1 MSSGVSSSRKKEL
14 GVEISGKQSSKDY
27 QGRASVRTE
36 DTSPPQTGER
46 PATRP
51 GRAGSRGPMASV
63 HRAGRRGAPRA
74 ECRAP
79 ESQEPSAE
87 RRAPA
92 PSGAVCLQTGSGS
105 PRCRR
110 SRELGQLA
118 LPPGAGEW
126 PCDMRC
132 RVPGSQAPLR
142 ASPGG
147 RVGAEQPHCG
157 AAPRPTHRSQ
167 RAVSGQLSG
176 CGGYRSRA
184 RVHVHVPTLPRSRLP
199 AGHGSSPRVPAVQ
212 GVLSSGLGLVPP

>member
-1 MSSGVSSSRKKEL
+1 MAMSSGVLSSRKKEF

-36 DTSPPQTGER
+36 DTSPPQTRER

-63 HRAGRRGAPRA
+63 HRAGGHGAPRA

-79 ESQEPSAE
+79 SASAE
-87 RRAPA
+87 RGSLSSDWVWFSP
-92 PSGAVCLQTGSGS
+92 LQ
-105 PRCRR
+105 
-110 SRELGQLA
+110 EV
-118 LPPGAGEW
+118 PGAGTARAATRRREQ

-132 RVPGSQAPLR
+132 RVPGPQAPLR
-142 ASPGG
+142 ASPGR

-184 RVHVHVPTLPRSRLP
+184 RVRVHVPALPRSRLP